1 MNSKQRAY
9 LKGLAQTIQP
19 ILNIGKSSLTP
30 EFTESVAEA
39 LEARELI
46 KISVLKNCLDD
57 PREIAAMLGERT
69 HSQVVQVIGRKIVLY
84 KELGVQALEQFRLDK
99 VLVMPNNK
107 PGYKDISNEVTTDH
121 RVNMIKLAIDGIK
134 GLEYS
139 DFELRRPG
147 ITYTSDTLEA
157 LHELYPDVH
166 WYFIMGGDSIMY
178 FDHWHR
184 PDIISRHATLLVT
197 TRSGASE
204 DMINDKI
211 ASLHSLFPASDIR
224 REYIHQHDI
233 SSSDIR
239 AAVRSGED
247 IRDMVPDSV
256 ITYIRD
262 NGLYHV

>member
-1 MNSKQRAY
+1 M
-9 LKGLAQTIQP
+9 LAQKAGHVGILGGTFNP
-19 ILNIGKSSLTP
+19 IHYGHI
-30 EFTESVAEA
+30 
-39 LEARELI
+39 
-46 KISVLKNCLDD
+46 
-57 PREIAAMLGERT
+57 
-69 HSQVVQVIGRKIVLY
+69 
-84 KELGVQALEQFRLDK
+84 ELGVQALEQFRLDK

-166 WYFIMGGDSIMY
+166 WYFIMGGDSIMH

>member
-1 MNSKQRAY
+1 M
-9 LKGLAQTIQP
+9 LAQKAGHVGILGGTFNP
-19 ILNIGKSSLTP
+19 IHYGHI
-30 EFTESVAEA
+30 
-39 LEARELI
+39 
-46 KISVLKNCLDD
+46 
-57 PREIAAMLGERT
+57 
-69 HSQVVQVIGRKIVLY
+69 
-84 KELGVQALEQFRLDK
+84 ELGVQALEQFRLDK

-139 DFELRRPG
+139 DFELRRPW

-157 LHELYPDVH
+157 LMSYILTFTGILSWAGIPLCILTTGTDLTSYQGMHK
-166 WYFIMGGDSIMY
+166 M
-178 FDHWHR
+178 
-184 PDIISRHATLLVT
+184 LLVT
-197 TRSGASE
+197 TRSGAPE

-211 ASLHSLFPASDIR
+211 ASLQSLFPASDIR

-256 ITYIRD
+256 ITYIRN

>member
-1 MNSKQRAY
+1 M
-9 LKGLAQTIQP
+9 LAQKAGHVGILGGTFNP
-19 ILNIGKSSLTP
+19 IHYGHI
-30 EFTESVAEA
+30 
-39 LEARELI
+39 
-46 KISVLKNCLDD
+46 
-57 PREIAAMLGERT
+57 
-69 HSQVVQVIGRKIVLY
+69 
-84 KELGVQALEQFRLDK
+84 ELGVQALEQFRLDK

-166 WYFIMGGDSIMY
+166 WYFIMGGD
-178 FDHWHR
+178 
-184 PDIISRHATLLVT
+184 L
-197 TRSGASE
+197 
-204 DMINDKI
+204 
-211 ASLHSLFPASDIR
+211 
-224 REYIHQHDI
+224 

>member
-1 MNSKQRAY
+1 M
-9 LKGLAQTIQP
+9 LAQKAGHVGILGGTFNP
-19 ILNIGKSSLTP
+19 IHNGHI
-30 EFTESVAEA
+30 
-39 LEARELI
+39 
-46 KISVLKNCLDD
+46 
-57 PREIAAMLGERT
+57 
-69 HSQVVQVIGRKIVLY
+69 
-84 KELGVQALEQFRLDK
+84 ELGVQALEQFRLDK

-107 PGYKDISNEVTTDH
+107 PGYKNISNEVSADH
-121 RVNMIKLAIDGIK
+121 RINMIKLAIDGIN

-139 DFELRRPG
+139 DFEIKRPG

-178 FDHWHR
+178 FDRWHR
-184 PDIISRHATLLVT
+184 PDIISGLATLLVT
-197 TRSGASE
+197 TRSGAPES
-204 DMINDKI
+204 MIDQKI
-211 ASLHSLFPASDIR
+211 ASLRRIFPDSDIR

-247 IRDMVPDSV
+247 IRNMVPDSV

-262 NGLYHV
+262 NGLYYV

>member
-1 MNSKQRAY
+1 M
-9 LKGLAQTIQP
+9 LAQKAGHVGILGGTFNP
-19 ILNIGKSSLTP
+19 IHYGHI
-30 EFTESVAEA
+30 
-39 LEARELI
+39 
-46 KISVLKNCLDD
+46 
-57 PREIAAMLGERT
+57 
-69 HSQVVQVIGRKIVLY
+69 
-84 KELGVQALEQFRLDK
+84 ELGVQALEQFRLDK

-233 SSSDIR
+233 R